1 MIPILYLSV
10 LKKVSY
16 LYIYSAYGAYL
27 YVYVCDAYHYV
38 SDRLD
43 GYIRVCFYEKW
54 ARMVNP
60 QVFLHQF
67 DIKRVYSAY

>member
-1 MIPILYLSV
+1 M
-10 LKKVSY
+10 
-16 LYIYSAYGAYL
+16 YSAYGAYL
-27 YVYVCDAYHYV
+27 YVCDAYHYV

-43 GYIRVCFYEKW
+43 GNIRVCFYGQW